1 MKHLHKFCNKED
13 LPWVQL
19 IWSNYYSNGKL
30 PSVVKRGSSWWRSIV
45 KLLDQ
50 YKGIFDAEAGV
61 GDTILFWTDLWNGQV
76 LQHTYPQLFS
86 FALNKNLSWG
96 SF

>member
-1 MKHLHKFCNKED
+1 MKHLHKFYNKED
-13 LPWVQL
+13 LSWVQL

-30 PSVVKRGSSWWRSIV
+30 PSVVKRGSSRWRSIV

-50 YKGIFDAEAGV
+50 YKGISDAEAGV